1 MFECTYSK
9 YENTITFIYKI
20 TEQQQMVE
28 NKIKSCRTTYR
39 LFFVILQSDK
49 VLSITILK
57 HHSL

>member
-49 VLSITILK
+49 VLINNYLK
-57 HHSL
+57 TK